1 LPCGNKRQC
10 KQYGGAASQH
20 GLQQLV
26 RILYICYFMQAIGK
40 ECSRRKY
47 QDGCIYKK
55 GKVKGNN
62 ESIRL

>member
-10 KQYGGAASQH
+10 KQYGGAAFQH

-47 QDGCIYKK
+47 QDGCILKRQ
-55 GKVKGNN
+55 G
-62 ESIRL
+62 